1 MSGLFEQK
9 KRVVIKIGSAL
20 LVDNNLSLKSDWL
33 KTLVADVVA
42 LREKGLEVVIVSSG
56 SIALGRSVLGLK
68 SHKLQ
73 LPEKQASAAVGQI
86 KLVEAYQSFFNQY
99 KINTAQVLLGITDSE
114 VRSRYVNARNT
125 LSTLLKLGAVPIIN
139 ENDTVAT
146 SEIRYGD
153 NDRLAARVAQMVEA
167 DLLILLSDI
176 DGLYTANPNFDKT
189 AKHIPIVD
197 EVTKEIESLAGE
209 SHTKVSSGGM
219 VTKIAAAK
227 ITNNSGCDM
236 VICSGKTLH
245 PIKKIYLGGLHTLFR
260 SNVELMSAKKKWLVN
275 HLHRKGKL
283 VIDEG
288 AVSAIKNGKS
298 LLPVGIIQVEGEFH
312 KGDAVSIVTA
322 TDQIFAVGLVGYGR
336 AELDTWSLEF
346 RKKALAKLRINDVTQ
361 PIVHRDNMVVTN
373 EYRKK

>member
-1 MSGLFEQK
+1 MSGLFEHK

-20 LVDNNLSLKSDWL
+20 LVDDNLSLRTDWL

-42 LREKGLEVVIVSSG
+42 LRENGVEVVIVSSG

-68 SHKLQ
+68 NHNLQ

-153 NDRLAARVAQMVEA
+153 NDRLAARVTQMVEA

-209 SHTKVSSGGM
+209 SHTKFSSGGM
-219 VTKIAAAK
+219 ITKLAAAK
-227 ITNNSGCDM
+227 ITNSSGCDM

-245 PIKKIYLGGLHTLFR
+245 PVKRLFLGGLHTLFKA
-260 SNVELMSAKKKWLVN
+260 SVELTNAKKKWIAN
-275 HLHRKGKL
+275 HLHCKGKL
-283 VIDEG
+283 IIDKG
-288 AVSAIKNGKS
+288 AALAIKNGKS
-298 LLPVGIIQVEGEFH
+298 LLPVGIVKAEGDFH
-312 KGDAVSIVTA
+312 KGDAIIISTTEGQVV
-322 TDQIFAVGLVGYGR
+322 AVGLASYSRV
-336 AELDTWSLEF
+336 ELNVHLDSH
-346 RKKALAKLRINDVTQ
+346 KKNALAGLVVDNITQ
-361 PIVHRDNMVVTN
+361 PIVHRDNLVVIEN
-373 EYRKK
+373 KN

>member
-1 MSGLFEQK
+1 MSELFEKK

-20 LVDNNLSLKSDWL
+20 LVDESFSLKSDWL
-33 KTLVADVVA
+33 KTLVDDVIE
-42 LREKGLEVVIVSSG
+42 LRSKGVEVVIVSSG

-68 SHKLQ
+68 NHKLQ

-86 KLVEAYQSFFNQY
+86 KLVEAYQAFFNQY

-197 EVTKEIESLAGE
+197 EVTREIESLAGE

-227 ITNNSGCDM
+227 ITSNSGCDM

-245 PIKKIYLGGLHTLFR
+245 PIKKLYLGSLHTLFK
-260 SNVELMSAKKKWLVN
+260 SNVELMSAKKKWLAN
-275 HLHRKGKL
+275 HLHRKGTL
-283 VIDEG
+283 VIDKG
-288 AVSAIKNGKS
+288 AMIAIKNGKS
-298 LLPVGIIQVEGEFH
+298 LLPVGIIQVEGEFY
-312 KGDAVSIVTA
+312 KGDAVSIVTKVNE
-322 TDQIFAVGLVGYGR
+322 IFAVGLVSYGR
-336 AELDTWSLEF
+336 AELDTWSKE
-346 RKKALAKLRINDVTQ
+346 RKKNASIKSRMNDTAQ
-361 PIVHRDNMVVTN
+361 PIVHRDNMVITN